1 MCNERFD
8 TVRLVAAPQNFE
20 VLQQKD
26 GRADAV
32 VSAELCTC
40 ENAAFTDERYISHDA
55 LYAKV
60 ISESDGALV
69 LPLIKLSVENNRFFV
84 KIEGIPAGGPYTVD
98 FIYLSPERCAE
109 YSLRGDKIYHL
120 FVGDVY
126 LIAGQSNAAGMA
138 RGVLT
143 EEPEIGVSV
152 LRNLERWDIATS
164 PMADD
169 TRHSMFLS
177 FAKKIR
183 RDTGIPIGLIPAAVG
198 SASLS
203 RWLPDEEGD
212 LYERAVRAIGKGKIR
227 GVLWYQGC
235 TDAGDGYSTEE
246 YLRRFATLVNTLRCD
261 LCEPNLPFFTFQLN
275 RQRRT
280 DVNPS
285 LDLRYDRIREAQRLA
300 AHRIEGVFVLPAIDS
315 LNMSDFIHNSRPS
328 NAMLGERL
336 ARQALNKIYG
346 RGTCADAPEILSARL
361 EGKTVIAEFS
371 GVTEYLSDLNAKLTE
386 YPLSVCDAE
395 GGVEIVSV
403 KISANKVFLTLCRE
417 LTFPAFISGQCGT
430 DPANIIIDYG
440 TGLPMLCFRD
450 FQIK

>member
-84 KIEGIPAGGPYTVD
+84 KIEGIPVGGPYTVD

-177 FAKKIR
+177 FAKKIL

-203 RWLPDEEGD
+203 RWLPREGGD

-246 YLRRFATLVNTLRCD
+246 YLRRFTEFVNTLRAD
-261 LCEPNLPFFTFQLN
+261 LDEPDLPFFTFQLN

-280 DVNPS
+280 DINPS

-300 AHRIEGVFVLPAIDS
+300 AHKIDGVYVLPAIDS

-328 NAMLGERL
+328 NVMLGERM

-346 RGTCADAPEILSARL
+346 RGMCADAPEILSARL

-395 GGVEIVSV
+395 GEIEIVSV
-403 KISANKVFLTLCRE
+403 RISANKVCLTLSRE
-417 LTFPAFISGQCGT
+417 PSSLVYLSGQCGT

-450 FQIK
+450 FPIN